1 MLFLSNSFND
11 LFLRLRFFEY
21 KKKFLVQ
28 NFCIEELSVR
38 LIAKFSV
45 KIYISYGNCTSS
57 ILLSFFYYYY
67 YFNRLMKIKPF
78 YANAC
83 VALLYVNHYCYHYYF
98 HRYYYYYYYRY
109 YYHNYYHHYYFH
121 LCYDTIF
128 LKIYILPT
136 YYFAKRKIFF
146 NFNIVMQNKLHHVYL
161 HVSWT

>member
-1 MLFLSNSFND
+1 
-11 LFLRLRFFEY
+11 
-21 KKKFLVQ
+21 
-28 NFCIEELSVR
+28 
-38 LIAKFSV
+38 
-45 KIYISYGNCTSS
+45 
-57 ILLSFFYYYY
+57 
-67 YFNRLMKIKPF
+67 MKIKPF

-98 HRYYYYYYYRY
+98 HRYYYYYYYYRY

-121 LCYDTIF
+121 FCYDTIF

-146 NFNIVMQNKLHHVYL
+146 NLNIVMQNKLHHVYL